1 MASII
6 VLGPQRQDVNLGEAL
21 NKLDGDGDL
30 AVISAGWQEGEG
42 DLDALQEVARCRLI
56 DLHLYRRADTLF
68 ENDAWLKEQY
78 RARQEKLIELQR
90 LYRVRLPRYMQA
102 ARDLLQETGD
112 GTLLRLEQRQAISQ
126 QRTLDRHHLR
136 RIAAINAEFS
146 SQLEDRPL
154 PVLRDNREEIL
165 QMLAS
170 CRAVLITG
178 GNVAVLLNR
187 LQLFDVG
194 SQLKGRNVIAWSA
207 GAMVLTERVVL
218 FHDNTPEG
226 DRDAEI
232 FNEGLGMVGGVVFLP
247 DTKHRLKTNDRDRLA
262 LMSRRFAPATCMT
275 LDNGSMLHYTDDRLI
290 AADNVRRLARSGS
303 MRKVLRQ

>member
-6 VLGPQRQDVNLGEAL
+6 VLGPQRPDINLGQAL
-21 NKLDGDGDL
+21 GGLDGDGDL
-30 AVISAGWQEGEG
+30 AVISAGWQEGES
-42 DLDALQEVARCRLI
+42 DLEAIQEVARSRLV
-56 DLHLYRRADTLF
+56 DLRLYQRADALF
-68 ENDAWLKEQY
+68 ENDVWLKEHY

-90 LYRVRLPRYMQA
+90 LYRIRLPRYMEA

-112 GTLLRLEQRQAISQ
+112 LTLLRLEQRQAISQ

-146 SQLEDRPL
+146 SRLDDKPSSA
-154 PVLRDNREEIL
+154 LRDNRAEIL
-165 QMLAS
+165 EALAG

-187 LQLFDVG
+187 LQLFDIG
-194 SQLKGRNVIAWSA
+194 SALREKNIIAWSA

-226 DRDAEI
+226 DRNAEI
-232 FNEGLGMVGGVVFLP
+232 FNEGLGIVGGIVFLP
-247 DTKHRLKTNDRDRLA
+247 DAKHRLKTSDRNRLA
-262 LMSRRFAPATCMT
+262 LMSRRFAPASCLT
-275 LDNGSMLHYTDDRLI
+275 LDNGSILQFGDDRML

-303 MRKVLRQ
+303 LRKDLRQ